1 MAYNQTDIY
10 ISNNLES
17 LNDNIDKSESDNDF
31 KLTTTNKTNNSTK
44 TKNTNSTNN
53 NYLDVKIEGYK
64 ITIKTDGE
72 PFGYILPPQN
82 HQSIKNDTAFGIYK
96 NR

>member
-64 ITIKTDGE
+64 ITIKTMGNLLD
-72 PFGYILPPQN
+72 ISSHHKIINL
-82 HQSIKNDTAFGIYK
+82 
-96 NR
+96 